1 MKNIESEKQ
10 LNKFIKN
17 QGHKNLSYMH
27 QRCRIEQSDRE
38 KAFSRLWR
46 NDNKKKSWLNSG
58 FGILQDLFFYTY
70 NIDRF
75 KHYPLLIITNRDRVI
90 AATVIQWLGS
100 NVGFSFLQKAL
111 NMCGYKIVK
120 K

>member
-27 QRCRIEQSDRE
+27 QRCGIEQSDRE
-38 KAFSRLWR
+38 KAFARLWR
-46 NDNKKKSWLNSG
+46 NDNKKKSWFNSG
-58 FGILQDLFFYTY
+58 FGTLQDLFFYTG
-70 NIDRF
+70 NIF
-75 KHYPLLIITNRDRVI
+75 QYYPLLIITNRDRVI